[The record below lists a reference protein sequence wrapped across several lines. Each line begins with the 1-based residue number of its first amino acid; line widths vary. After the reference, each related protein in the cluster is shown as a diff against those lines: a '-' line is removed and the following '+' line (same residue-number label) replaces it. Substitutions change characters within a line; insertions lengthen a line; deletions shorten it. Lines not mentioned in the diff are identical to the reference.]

1 MTAWLGEGRAEGGAV
16 TLTPSQSGEGG
27 LRSWRQ
33 LNQLNCTQTGLRA
46 GLGLGFEAAARGR
59 LLDSG
64 RNRVCEP
71 LAGMCSARPCP
82 GHGCQ
87 VSQRMSPWLQRQV
100 NQN

>member
-64 RNRVCEP
+64 RDRGSVSRWLGCALP
-71 LAGMCSARPCP
+71 GPARGMGVRS
-82 GHGCQ
+82 H
-87 VSQRMSPWLQRQV
+87 SE
-100 NQN
+100 